1 MSETK
6 TYEYETH
13 PLANLLPLMDE
24 DQFDGLV
31 GSIRREGLLEP
42 IVLYESRVLDGRNR
56 YRAAKEAG
64 YKFSDRDFV
73 QLNAGVNPK
82 EFVYS
87 ANIQRRHLNRDQKQD
102 LILRFLK
109 QSPEASNR
117 AIAKLV
123 GVDDKTVG
131 AARDK
136 LAKIAEEFRETWNA
150 FSEIEQRAFLHEHKE
165 SIQRL
170 LKGGAEIPQ
179 LNATVSSET

>member
-1 MSETK
+1 MAWLGAT
-6 TYEYETH
+6 
-13 PLANLLPLMDE
+13 
-24 DQFDGLV
+24 
-31 GSIRREGLLEP
+31 RREGLLEP

-64 YKFSDRDFV
+64 YKFSDRILL
-73 QLNAGVNPK
+73 QLKAGVDPK
-82 EFVYS
+82 EFVHS

-123 GVDDKTVG
+123 SIYDDKTVG

-136 LAKIAEEFRETWNA
+136 LAKIAEGIPRNLE
-150 FSEIEQRAFLHEHKE
+150 
-165 SIQRL
+165 RL
-170 LKGGAEIPQ
+170 ER
-179 LNATVSSET
+179 N